1 MYSQDVT
8 IHINAEK
15 AARLKELD
23 ITVHGGWLDEGVQPV
38 NSQKIISITL
48 EETDIEKLSLSVRQE
63 DIKTVKNSLQWRKT
77 LRDGMPYWQIAKQM
91 ADAILIIRDTEKTV
105 EEKMQ
110 SARLL
115 HSDLLLCLGEP
126 ELDNLTDIYAD
137 RPHSGILGFDPMA
150 VSYFVK
156 QLLLEYPEPGP
167 LSDLDEDQALLFDAY
182 DNHSIDALEAVLVEL
197 AEGQLKTPK
206 GAVLI
211 KTEDKDSIKFDL
223 KIENQWIASYRPI
236 KDYYTV
242 TFNDDKELISR
253 LISSVPDLVTAINV
267 CKAEEDET

>member
-38 NSQKIISITL
+38 NSQKTISITL

-77 LRDGMPYWQIAKQM
+77 LRDGMPYW
-91 ADAILIIRDTEKTV
+91 
-105 EEKMQ
+105 
-110 SARLL
+110 
-115 HSDLLLCLGEP
+115 H
-126 ELDNLTDIYAD
+126 
-137 RPHSGILGFDPMA
+137 
-150 VSYFVK
+150 
-156 QLLLEYPEPGP
+156 
-167 LSDLDEDQALLFDAY
+167 Y

-211 KTEDKDSIKFDL
+211 KTEDKDGIKFDL

-267 CKAEEDET
+267 CKAEEEEK